1 MSINTIAILSP
12 GEMGH
17 AVGRALGE
25 HGYQVITCLQG
36 RSDRTRRLA
45 QSARIRDV
53 PGIEEMVAEADL
65 VLSILVPEEAVNVA
79 RRVAEALR
87 ATRAATPFADCNP
100 VSPQTARLMDS
111 IISSAGAPFID
122 ASIVGGPPGKG
133 APPRFYVSGP
143 HAHVMSAL
151 DGKGIAVRPV
161 GDEVGRASAVKMC
174 YAALT
179 KGTSA
184 LWVALLTAAESLGI
198 TEELRQEFLYSQPN
212 EYKRMESGIPGLP
225 SKAFRWVAE
234 MEEIAATFD
243 SVGVT
248 PYFHEGAAEIFR
260 LLKETPFAQETPET
274 IDRSRTLAQ
283 TVSVIAQS
291 LPAKVD

>member
-1 MSINTIAILSP
+1 MSISTIAILSP

-36 RSDRTRRLA
+36 RSERTCRLA
-45 QSARIRDV
+45 QVAGIRDV

-65 VLSILVPEEAVNVA
+65 ALSILVPEEAVNVA

-87 ATRAATPFADCNP
+87 ATGASMPFADCNP

-111 IISSAGAPFID
+111 IISGAGAPFID
-122 ASIVGGPPGKG
+122 ASIVGGPPGRG

-143 HAHVMSAL
+143 HAHLMSEL
-151 DGKGIAVRPV
+151 NGKGIAVRHV
-161 GDEVGRASAVKMC
+161 GDEIGRASAVKMC

-184 LWVALLTAAESLGI
+184 LWVALLTAAEALGI

-212 EYKRMESGIPGLP
+212 EYKRMEAGIPGLP

-248 PYFHEGAAEIFR
+248 PFFHKGAAEIFR
-260 LLKETPFAQETPET
+260 LLKDTPFAHEKPET

-283 TVSVIAQS
+283 TISVIARS